1 MPSTLRSAIETLP
14 KWQTP
19 APQAGVVSTASR
31 KPVSRIDLAIR
42 AFKRMASRSC
52 GSHHD
57 HSQMTWSRSAV
68 VPDVASSVTR
78 SSRIAACRSWLWRT
92 SDFGKP
98 LRSSRLP
105 TDGS

>member
-1 MPSTLRSAIETLP
+1 MRVRHRGAAEVADTGA
-14 KWQTP
+14 
-19 APQAGVVSTASR
+19 AGRRRQHGFNGNAA
-31 KPVSRIDLAIR
+31 SRIDFAIR

-78 SSRIAACRSWLWRT
+78 SSRIAA
-92 SDFGKP
+92 
-98 LRSSRLP
+98 
-105 TDGS
+105 